1 MSESKEPKLRS
12 SSSKHFYKK
21 TWFLVL
27 TLILI
32 EPLGVVLW
40 AKFFKRPHAII
51 KFLVSFLL
59 FWVWILVVVGIIVI
73 ATGGSTKS
81 ATTNSKQGTQ
91 QTHSQNTTTPTEQGQ
106 IGQTFSDAGFDFTV
120 NSLKCDEKEIAFTYS
135 FVNYSANAQG
145 QYCRL
150 NITVT
155 NVGNSANSVN
165 AYDQYVFNGQGQ
177 RYDYDSS
184 ATGYAARYYLG
195 NPFNDDINPGNNIT
209 GDIVFDVPV
218 GVTPI
223 AAELHANSDS
233 LGVRINLQ

>member
-1 MSESKEPKLRS
+1 MSNSKEPKLKA
-12 SSSKHFYKK
+12 SSSKPFYKK
-21 TWFLVL
+21 TWFLIL

-51 KFLVSFLL
+51 KFLVSFIL
-59 FWVWILVVVGIIVI
+59 FWIWILVVVGIIVA
-73 ATGGSTKS
+73 ATGGGTQP
-81 ATTNSKQGTQ
+81 TTTSNNQGTQ
-91 QTHSQNTTTPTEQGQ
+91 QTQKQTPTTTTQ
-106 IGQTFSDAGFDFTV
+106 IGQTFSDAGFNFTV
-120 NSLKCDEKEIAFTYS
+120 NSLKCGEKEIAFTYS
-135 FVNYSANAQG
+135 FVNYSADAQG

-165 AYDQYVFNGQGQ
+165 AYDQYVFNSQGQ

-184 ATGYAARYYLG
+184 ATGYVARYYLG

-218 GVTPI
+218 DVTPPT
-223 AAELHANSDS
+223 AELHGDSDS